1 MKRSFRFSLIKKLLL
16 VSVVLGLAGCLD
28 NSDSTAHQAEPPVTS
43 LAAPT
48 TNNLDMNVYKSPTC
62 GCCGDWVTHVNQ
74 AGFATRSYDINN
86 LTQLKADKGLKPE
99 YRSCHTAVSKE
110 GYIFEGHVP
119 AKYIQQFLAEQP
131 EGALGLSV
139 PGRPVGSP
147 GMEMGDRYD
156 SYDVLQINLDG
167 TSLVYAHVK
176 GNH

>member
-1 MKRSFRFSLIKKLLL
+1 
-16 VSVVLGLAGCLD
+16 
-28 NSDSTAHQAEPPVTS
+28 
-43 LAAPT
+43 
-48 TNNLDMNVYKSPTC
+48 MNVYKSPTC

-139 PGRPVGSP
+139 PGMPVGSP

>member
-1 MKRSFRFSLIKKLLL
+1 MKRSFLFSLIKKLFL
-16 VSVVLGLAGCLD
+16 VSLVLGLAGCLD
-28 NSDSTAHQAEPPVTS
+28 NSDNTAHQAEPLVTS

-74 AGFATRSYDINN
+74 AGFATRSHDINN

-139 PGRPVGSP
+139 PGMPVGSP